1 MVSIQIVLEGQR
13 LWVSERSG
21 KKDARVRISSVGRF
35 PTTSNN
41 FGNSYRLSL
50 LAGSVSAAIYTSN
63 EQETTI
69 SVSGL

>member
-1 MVSIQIVLEGQR
+1 MDQYSVSARGRRSARPHIQC
-13 LWVSERSG
+13 W
-21 KKDARVRISSVGRF
+21 KF

-50 LAGSVSAAIYTSN
+50 LAGPVSAAIYTSN

-69 SVSGL
+69 SVSGLQRQTSETC